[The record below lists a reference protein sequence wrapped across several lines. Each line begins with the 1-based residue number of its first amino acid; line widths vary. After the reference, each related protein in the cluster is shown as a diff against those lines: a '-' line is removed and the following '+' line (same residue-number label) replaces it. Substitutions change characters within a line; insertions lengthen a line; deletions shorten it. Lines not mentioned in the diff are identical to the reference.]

1 MFVTNIFLTK
11 DELINWKKEM
21 LTYLSKKIYKKEII
35 YLIRKQDLDYYEKR
49 VFNSEIM
56 NDNVKIMQQLEKHE
70 QLNSASNELLKE
82 LNNPQKELN
91 TFQEIFP
98 LNKESYKFLTKIK
111 LNKDNNQIQNTGGI
125 ISFFEGGLLKI
136 KINDLLILFF
146 FEDDGNLRQGFLRVK
161 DRNLLESKMEEFEKN
176 GPSYFTKNYKGDLLK
191 DEECIINEPD
201 FDLYIFER
209 FGINIE
215 KVKKEFEKINEE
227 KIIRSLTKSM
237 PLKNKFKINAEEVLN
252 KIQEKCH
259 HFSQTLKNIFNST
272 LKKSIRQSFNISTSD
287 FTFAKNESN
296 NLLKQEEKNNKDHYE
311 MKDNDA
317 LSKTAKLINFETLKD
332 NIKDSIII
340 NNEGDKINDIN
351 DIKLSE
357 KVEQE
362 PTNIQRNLS
371 MTTYVDDSSSGLIGL
386 ENIGATCY
394 MNATLQCFSNIGFL
408 RNELLD
414 PEFYTLLEENKISK
428 MRLSFA
434 LAEVLKNLWLNYNI
448 KYYPPKHFKE
458 VISDMNPLFQ
468 GVAANDPKDLILF
481 ILETMH
487 AELRTNDPNIIV
499 NENFVPDEHKLE
511 EVYQDFANYYLSKN
525 KSIILDIFYG
535 CSNIVTYCL
544 NCRSELHNVQVN
556 NIIFFPLE
564 EVRKYKNYNKETPVT
579 INDCFE
585 YNQKYDTYQSF
596 YCGSCHNDNS
606 TAISF
611 TRNLYTPKVM
621 IINLNRGKGI
631 QFNVKFNYEEY
642 LDIKNY
648 VFGKDSPYKYELVG
662 VICHFGESG
671 MGGHFIAFIKHF
683 GNYGCKWYKYND
695 AMVDECTFND
705 VQKSGMPY
713 VLFYSYIDASPYNT
727 QPFNI

>member
-82 LNNPQKELN
+82 LNSPQKEIN

-146 FEDDGNLRQGFLRVK
+146 FEDNGNLRQGFLRVK

-237 PLKNKFKINAEEVLN
+237 PLKNKFKINAEEALN

-317 LSKTAKLINFETLKD
+317 LGKTAKLINFETLKD

-340 NNEGDKINDIN
+340 NNEGDKVNDIN

-499 NENFVPDEHKLE
+499 NENFLPDEHKLE

-544 NCRSELHNVQVN
+544 NCESELHNVQVN
-556 NIIFFPLE
+556 
-564 EVRKYKNYNKETPVT
+564 
-579 INDCFE
+579 
-585 YNQKYDTYQSF
+585 
-596 YCGSCHNDNS
+596 
-606 TAISF
+606 
-611 TRNLYTPKVM
+611 
-621 IINLNRGKGI
+621 
-631 QFNVKFNYEEY
+631 
-642 LDIKNY
+642 
-648 VFGKDSPYKYELVG
+648 
-662 VICHFGESG
+662 
-671 MGGHFIAFIKHF
+671 
-683 GNYGCKWYKYND
+683 
-695 AMVDECTFND
+695 
-705 VQKSGMPY
+705 
-713 VLFYSYIDASPYNT
+713 
-727 QPFNI
+727 

>member
-56 NDNVKIMQQLEKHE
+56 NNNVKIMQQLEKHE

-146 FEDDGNLRQGFLRVK
+146 FEDNGNLRQGFLRVK

-259 HFSQTLKNIFNST
+259 HYSQTLKNIFNST

-340 NNEGDKINDIN
+340 NNEGDKVNDIN

-535 CSNIVTYCL
+535 CSNIVTYCI
-544 NCRSELHNVQVN
+544 NCGSELHNVQVN

-564 EVRKYKNYNKETPVT
+564 EVRKYKNYNKETIVT

-671 MGGHFIAFIKHF
+671 MGGHFIAFVKHF

-695 AMVDECTFND
+695 AMVNECTFGD